1 MARQDLRA
9 AAGALE
15 AAGSFAAEL
24 RRRFAD
30 SVVEVRLYGSYAR
43 GEAHEESD
51 VDVAVVLEDAR
62 WATQREVINIAA
74 DTGLDCGLVLSP
86 TIFDRETYAR
96 WRTQQRPLVMDI
108 ERDGIPL

>member
-1 MARQDLRA
+1 MAPQDVRV

-62 WATQREVINIAA
+62 WATQREVIDIAA
-74 DTGLDCGLVLSP
+74 DTGLRCGLVFSP
-86 TIFDRETYAR
+86 SIFDRDTYAR
-96 WRTQQRPLVMDI
+96 WRRQERPLAMDI